1 MSREGR
7 FSSFLNKTTLGGVV
21 GNILEWYDFAVF
33 GYFAPIIAKQFFPTD
48 DPVAGLINTF
58 GVFAAGYLVR
68 PLGGVVF
75 GHIGDRLG
83 RKHAL
88 QLSVLLMVI
97 PSTMIGLL
105 PTYEHV
111 GILAPIL
118 LILIRLVQGFSVG
131 GELIGSISYMTEIA
145 PPTKRGFLGSFAFM
159 SAVGGVLLGSL
170 VATFMHLVFDDS
182 FLNSWGWR
190 IPFLFGFLV
199 GIYGLWMRNGL
210 PETKAFEDIKEKGK
224 IAANPVKDVLTKM
237 PFRVFHLIG
246 LVMINAAGFYSIF
259 VWWPTYI
266 TNIVKPPIGHAL
278 TVNTAAML
286 FFMILIPIFGAL
298 SDKVGRKKL
307 ITTGIILFIIILYP
321 MFIWTDQGIFSHAVI
336 AQFSFTFVMAIAIG
350 PMCATMIEMF
360 PAAMRFSGIALG
372 YNIAQSL
379 VGGTSPLICT
389 WLISRTGDIASPAY
403 YLIAVGAISLIA
415 ALMLDSRYGEQV
427 NT

>member
-1 MSREGR
+1 MKKESGYT
-7 FSSFLNKTTLGGVV
+7 SFLNKTTLGGVV

-33 GYFAPIIAKQFFPTD
+33 GYFAPIIAKQFFPTE

-75 GHIGDRLG
+75 GHIGDRMG

-118 LILIRLVQGFSVG
+118 LILIRLIQGFSVG

-145 PPTKRGFLGSFAFM
+145 PPEKRGFLGSFAFM

-170 VATFMHLVFDDS
+170 VATIMHLTLDS
-182 FLNSWGWR
+182 TFLNSWGWR

-210 PETKAFEDIKEKGK
+210 AETKAFQDIKQEGK
-224 IAANPVKDVLTKM
+224 IVSNPVKEVLTRM
-237 PFRVFHLIG
+237 PLRVIHLISII
-246 LVMINAAGFYSIF
+246 MINAAAFYSIF

-266 TNIVKPPIGHAL
+266 TRIVDPPIDHAL
-278 TVNTAAML
+278 TVNSVA
-286 FFMILIPIFGAL
+286 MILFMFLVPVFGAL
-298 SDKVGRKKL
+298 SDKFGRKKL
-307 ITTGIILFIIILYP
+307 MTAGITLFLLLLYP
-321 MFIWTDQGIFSHAVI
+321 LFVWTDQGVFSHAVL
-336 AQFSFTFVMAIAIG
+336 AQFSFTFVMAMFVG
-350 PMCATMIEMF
+350 PICAMMIEMF

-389 WLISRTGDIASPAY
+389 WLISKTGDIASPSY
-403 YLIAVGAISLIA
+403 YLIAVSVVSLVGV
-415 ALMLDSRYGEQV
+415 LLLDPKYGKEIK
-427 NT
+427 T

>member
-1 MSREGR
+1 MTKEGR

-33 GYFAPIIAKQFFPTD
+33 GYFAPIIAKQFFPSD
-48 DPVAGLINTF
+48 DPTAALINTF

-97 PSTMIGLL
+97 PSTLIGLL
-105 PTYEHV
+105 PTFEQV

-118 LILIRLVQGFSVG
+118 LILIRLIQGFSVG

-145 PPTKRGFLGSFAFM
+145 PPDKRGFLGSFAFM

-182 FLNSWGWR
+182 FLSSWGWR

-224 IAANPVKDVLTKM
+224 IVANPVKEVLTKM
-237 PFRVFHLIG
+237 PFKVIHLIG
-246 LVMINAAGFYSIF
+246 LIMINAAGFYTIF

-266 TNIVKPPIGHAL
+266 TNIVEPPIGHAL

-298 SDKVGRKKL
+298 SDKLGRRKL
-307 ITTGIILFIIILYP
+307 ITTGIILFIILLYP
-321 MFIWTDQGIFSHAVI
+321 MFLWTDQGIFSHAVI
-336 AQFSFTFVMAIAIG
+336 AQFSFTFVMAMAIG
-350 PMCATMIEMF
+350 PACATMIEMF
-360 PAAMRFSGIALG
+360 PATMRFSGIALG

-403 YLIAVGAISLIA
+403 YLIIIAVISLVA
-415 ALMLDSRYGEQV
+415 AILLDSKYGKQV
-427 NT
+427 KT

>member
-1 MSREGR
+1 MKDKGKLT
-7 FSSFLNKTTLGGVV
+7 SFLDKTTLGG
-21 GNILEWYDFAVF
+21 
-33 GYFAPIIAKQFFPTD
+33 IIAKQFFPTH

-68 PLGGVVF
+68 PLGGIVF

-118 LILIRLVQGFSVG
+118 LIIIRLVQGFSVG

-145 PPTKRGFLGSFAFM
+145 PPDKRGFLGSFAFM
-159 SAVGGVLLGSL
+159 SAVGGVLLGSV
-170 VATFMHLVFDDS
+170 VATIMHLVFDDN
-182 FLNSWGWR
+182 FLNTWGWR

-210 PETKAFEDIKEKGK
+210 PETKAFEDIKEKGE
-224 IAANPVKDVLTKM
+224 ISSNPVKDVLSKM
-237 PFRVFHLIG
+237 PVKVLHLVG
-246 LVMINAAGFYSIF
+246 LVMINAAGFYTIF

-266 TNIVKPPIGHAL
+266 TNIVDPPIDHAL
-278 TVNTAAML
+278 TVNTVAMI
-286 FFMILIPIFGAL
+286 FFMLLIPIFGRL
-298 SDKVGRKKL
+298 SDLYGRKKL

-321 MFIWTDQGIFSHAVI
+321 MFVWTDQGIFWHAIV
-336 AQFSFTFVMAIAIG
+336 AQFSFTFVLAMISG
-350 PMCATMIEMF
+350 PLCATMIEMF
-360 PAAMRFSGIALG
+360 PAVMRFSGIALG

-389 WLISRTGDIASPAY
+389 WLISTTGDIASPAL
-403 YLIAVGAISLIA
+403 YLIAVGVFSLIA
-415 ALMLDSRYGEQV
+415 AFTLDSKYGEQV
-427 NT
+427 KT